1 MARLSAFVFFLTVQA
16 LLCNNSHV
24 LGQDISKDVVKW
36 NIVLNIDLSADST
49 ASAYNSYF
57 ITHGQDKI
65 EWVTKRTDKTGQVS
79 TTSNNLTI
87 TSTSGSWKNIKEDG
101 SIQFDVSMNKS
112 EGVFTAKRASGVY
125 AITVSLTGKTG
136 GRLMKEF
143 KISGV
148 AKP

>member
-1 MARLSAFVFFLTVQA
+1 MTKLTTFIFFSLILLILSCGMSVV
-16 LLCNNSHV
+16 
-24 LGQDISKDVVKW
+24 GQDVSRDVLKW
-36 NIVLNIDLSADST
+36 DIVLDIDLAADST

-57 ITHGQDKI
+57 ITYGQDKI
-65 EWVTKRTDKTGQVS
+65 EWITKRTDKTGQVS
-79 TTSNNLTI
+79 TTSNKLTI

-101 SIQFDVSMNKS
+101 SIQFGVSMNKS

-125 AITVSLTGKTG
+125 AITVNLTGKTG

>member
-1 MARLSAFVFFLTVQA
+1 MARLLAFVFFLTVQA

-57 ITHGQDKI
+57 ITYGQDKI
-65 EWVTKRTDKTGQVS
+65 EWITKRTDKTGQVS
-79 TTSNNLTI
+79 TTTNNLTI

>member
-1 MARLSAFVFFLTVQA
+1 MTRLSSFVFLSIVQ
-16 LLCNNSHV
+16 LLLLISTDSF
-24 LGQDISKDVVKW
+24 GQDVSKESLKW
-36 NIVLNIDLSADST
+36 NIALDIDLSADST

-57 ITHGQDKI
+57 ITYGQDKI
-65 EWVTKRTDKTGQVS
+65 EWITKRTDKTGQVS
-79 TTSNNLTI
+79 TTSNKLTI
-87 TSTSGSWKNIKEDG
+87 TSSTGSWQNIKEDG
-101 SIQFDVSMNKS
+101 GIQFGVSMNKS

-125 AITVSLTGKTG
+125 AITVNLTGKTG

>member
-1 MARLSAFVFFLTVQA
+1 MTKLTTFIFFSLILLILSCGMSVV
-16 LLCNNSHV
+16 
-24 LGQDISKDVVKW
+24 GQDVSRDVLKW
-36 NIVLNIDLSADST
+36 DIVLDIDLAADST

-57 ITHGQDKI
+57 ITYGQDKI

-79 TTSNNLTI
+79 TTSNKLTI

-101 SIQFDVSMNKS
+101 SIQFSVSMNKS

-125 AITVSLTGKTG
+125 SITINLTGKTG
-136 GRLMKEF
+136 GRLLKEF

>member
-57 ITHGQDKI
+57 ITYGQDKI

>member
-87 TSTSGSWKNIKEDG
+87 TSTIGSWKNIKEDG
-101 SIQFDVSMNKS
+101 SIQFSVSMNKS
-112 EGVFTAKRASGVY
+112 EGVFIAKRATGVY
-125 AITVSLTGKTG
+125 SISVNLSGKTG
-136 GRLMKEF
+136 GRLLKEF
-143 KISGV
+143 KVSGI